1 MQIDRGQIN
10 GGQIC
15 GGQIHRG
22 QIYRGLPPGARD
34 AAAALVAEAF
44 ARKLRAPLGRGTRAQ
59 AFLARAIDPGKV
71 LSAVAPDGRLLGVA
85 GYQVA
90 GEGGFV
96 GGTLSDLA
104 AIYGWPSAIWRS
116 AVFLALYRPAPDGC
130 LKVETICVAAGARG
144 RGVGTALLRALEA
157 EAAQRGLGE
166 LRLEVTDTN
175 PRAQALYQRAG
186 FRSDRVSRMGP
197 LGPIF
202 GFARV
207 IGMRR
212 PVGASV
218 SSAPA
223 P

>member
-1 MQIDRGQIN
+1 MQIDRGQI
-10 GGQIC
+10 
-15 GGQIHRG
+15 HRG
-22 QIYRGLPPGARD
+22 QVYRGLPPGGRD

-71 LSAVAPDGRLLGVA
+71 LSAVAPGGRLLAVA

-116 AVFLALYRPAPDGC
+116 AVFLALHRPAPGGC

-144 RGVGTALLRALEA
+144 RGVGSALLRALEV

-186 FRSDRVSRMGP
+186 FRSDRVTRMGP

-202 GFARV
+202 GFDRV

-212 PVGASV
+212 PVAGAQF
-218 SSAPA
+218 SSASA